1 MLFRPIKKNLTNIVK
16 ALVSVSNYFISVFGL
31 MLFYAVVGLY
41 LFYGLEENRCRETPM
56 PEHGEWIA
64 IESIESFCG
73 SWQCNMGFYFNF
85 LIVLKFAYCLLI
97 CNYLKLYTDNKL
109 F

>member
-1 MLFRPIKKNLTNIVK
+1 MEQKLCLCIRSLGTVRLLVLFRPIKKNLTNIVK

-73 SWQCNMGFYFNF
+73 SWKCNIGFFISN
-85 LIVLKFAYCLLI
+85 LI
-97 CNYLKLYTDNKL
+97 CIIT
-109 F
+109 